1 MQLKMKKKKIE
12 KEDGRYLIYYEFEE
26 NGQPSKKESILKPTE
41 TQKQKSKGINGTKGQ
56 D

>member
-12 KEDGRYLIYYEFEE
+12 KEDGRYLIFYEFEE
-26 NGQPSKKESILKPTE
+26 DSQPSIKESISKPTE
-41 TQKQKSKGINGTKGQ
+41 TKKRKSKGINGTKGQ